1 MSALCV
7 WSIVEVRLDLYSRL
21 TNPAGLLVRPF
32 PDATVE
38 VPGAT
43 LDAISSK
50 LCSSLVLVRTIRRTL
65 FASDARPWLNSST
78 PLLANLTTFELC
90 AVCKGAIV
98 EVSGRCILMQPLFRL
113 TNAESVSVCA
123 LVAAHHPQQSDGLR
137 EDDDGHSRQAQ
148 SHHP

>member
-1 MSALCV
+1 MNALCV
-7 WSIVEVRLDLYSRL
+7 WSIVELRLDLYSRL
-21 TNPAGLLVRPF
+21 TSPVSLLVRPF
-32 PDATVE
+32 AGATVE
-38 VPGAT
+38 VPGAI

-98 EVSGRCILMQPLFRL
+98 EVSGCCIPMQPLFRL
-113 TNAESVSVCA
+113 TKGDPGSVCV
-123 LVAAHHPQQSDGLR
+123 LGAAHHPQQSDDLR
-137 EDDDGHSRQAQ
+137 EGDRGRSRQAQ
-148 SHHP
+148 SHRT